1 MKLNLTNANFTQ
13 KLVRYVNILKDKL
26 GKIIS
31 NVNANEKE
39 IIASS
44 KNKTITPLVQS
55 KTLIV
60 FVEVISKVITILK
73 TKTIVINF

>member
-39 IIASS
+39 KIASS
-44 KNKTITPLVQS
+44 KNKTITPLV
-55 KTLIV
+55 
-60 FVEVISKVITILK
+60 
-73 TKTIVINF
+73 